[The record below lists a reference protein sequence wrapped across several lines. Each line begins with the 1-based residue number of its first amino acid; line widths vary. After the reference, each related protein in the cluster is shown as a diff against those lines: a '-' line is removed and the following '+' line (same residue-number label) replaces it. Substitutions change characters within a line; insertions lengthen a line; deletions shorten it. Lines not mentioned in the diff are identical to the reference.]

1 MKITYETTL
10 LFDLPDGVTPS
21 EQIEY
26 LANLLTKQP
35 ELLLLKVTH
44 VSNVGIWG
52 EKEWKMLLEL
62 QFLVLF

>member
-1 MKITYETTL
+1 MPQIQYETTL

-35 ELLLLKVTH
+35 ELLFLKVTH
-44 VSNVGIWG
+44 ISEIGVWG
-52 EKEWKMLLEL
+52 ETE
-62 QFLVLF
+62 